1 MKWNKKEGGRE
12 SGRLSA
18 PLFTGKAR
26 VPYSERGMV
35 AYVSFC
41 LVFSSRIQ
49 GSRPMGAQN
58 GLKGEI
64 ERSSIADY
72 LVLPILF
79 HLDPTIWY
87 GPWMSVRKLCWS
99 ATLGR
104 IASVAVQHTRCG
116 YEWQSPIAGPRGT
129 GTQRSYT

>member
-72 LVLPILF
+72 LVLPIL
-79 HLDPTIWY
+79 LLY
-87 GPWMSVRKLCWS
+87 GTDHGCQYGNS
-99 ATLGR
+99 
-104 IASVAVQHTRCG
+104 
-116 YEWQSPIAGPRGT
+116 AGPLHLAVLRVWLYNIRDVDTSGKV
-129 GTQRSYT
+129 Q